1 MKIDVYIT
9 DATPDE
15 LRGLFAWGS
24 TVRVVD
30 RPTAGLP
37 TVQKKKIDARHAAH
51 ANKGKKNYAG
61 KGKHGDLKIPFSTTT
76 HKKEYFRAWRLC
88 RKHGW
93 LPYPEALALEDK
105 SVENIQKSTE
115 KVTEDPAKGVRPQE
129 IKIQDVAKIQPQ
141 NSVVLSHPEI
151 ATGMHVRQIS
161 SVPVSWFPGMAR
173 SSRSG
178 MAAGHRTRSLLRVS
192 NLPMGR
198 KRRPARWCHHD
209 RRSSHHRNRSRT
221 GRAGDGY
228 RPTDGMQPNHD
239 IKHHAQASIPFQDYN
254 VK

>member
-76 HKKEYFRAWRLC
+76 HKKEYFRAWGLC

-198 KRRPARWCHHD
+198 KRRD
-209 RRSSHHRNRSRT
+209 RKS
-221 GRAGDGY
+221 
-228 RPTDGMQPNHD
+228 
-239 IKHHAQASIPFQDYN
+239 
-254 VK
+254 VV